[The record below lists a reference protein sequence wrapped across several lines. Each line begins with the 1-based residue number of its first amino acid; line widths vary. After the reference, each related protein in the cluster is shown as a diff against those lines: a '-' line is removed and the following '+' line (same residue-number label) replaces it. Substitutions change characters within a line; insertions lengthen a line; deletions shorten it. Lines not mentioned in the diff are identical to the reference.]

1 MKLNLK
7 LSVFALMFSVLTGC
21 ATSNLSDSAK
31 EALESGTLS
40 AFSPITHS
48 SDWYKSIIDNAA
60 EKDHLDYSILIARSY
75 IKERNFEKAKIWLE
89 HAKKISLTQLQESK
103 VHIAYAS
110 LMYEQENYTGAL
122 SELKKVNSLLS
133 LSNRE
138 CANYYVILA
147 NTQKRLGN
155 IEEAYHSYVA
165 LNHYLTDRSSDA
177 FKKNQE
183 QIISILL
190 SQNLSTLHDLKNKAS
205 SQDELGYLD
214 FAINHVSSDPS
225 QYAALDAAWL
235 NRYPDHPARI
245 LIDSGTPDKFRS
257 NSNIMANLNGN
268 ISQIAVLMPLSGKL
282 AGYGDA
288 FRHGIMMAQREQGLN
303 SSIKYYDVN
312 GTDAK
317 AVYDQAVNDGAQFV
331 IGPLTKDDVS
341 KIITSGTTVPTLAIN
356 SFDYVSSNNAFFFAI
371 TPENEGAQAAQK
383 IFNDGKRTP
392 LLMIP
397 DTEKGNRIIT
407 GFQQKWF
414 ENNEYSK
421 LTIKRFKNK
430 NEVTKAIQDSFED
443 STSNIDAVYICGTA
457 MEASMI
463 KSQIQVNYPSGDRS
477 FYITGNSNPGNLK
490 APVTKNMKG
499 MYLGDMPWLIEDSE
513 LKQTIKESLDTSNM
527 NTLIF
532 FALGYDS
539 ITIVPHIKSM
549 VDNNIPVN
557 GLTGRLT
564 VGKNG
569 KVVNESYWVEIN

>member
-1 MKLNLK
+1 
-7 LSVFALMFSVLTGC
+7 
-21 ATSNLSDSAK
+21 
-31 EALESGTLS
+31 
-40 AFSPITHS
+40 
-48 SDWYKSIIDNAA
+48 
-60 EKDHLDYSILIARSY
+60 
-75 IKERNFEKAKIWLE
+75 
-89 HAKKISLTQLQESK
+89 
-103 VHIAYAS
+103 
-110 LMYEQENYTGAL
+110 
-122 SELKKVNSLLS
+122 
-133 LSNRE
+133 
-138 CANYYVILA
+138 
-147 NTQKRLGN
+147 
-155 IEEAYHSYVA
+155 
-165 LNHYLTDRSSDA
+165 
-177 FKKNQE
+177 
-183 QIISILL
+183 
-190 SQNLSTLHDLKNKAS
+190 
-205 SQDELGYLD
+205 
-214 FAINHVSSDPS
+214 
-225 QYAALDAAWL
+225 
-235 NRYPDHPARI
+235 
-245 LIDSGTPDKFRS
+245 
-257 NSNIMANLNGN
+257 MANLNGN

-288 FRHGIMMAQREQGLN
+288 FRHGIMMAQREQGLT

-341 KIITSGTTVPTLAIN
+341 KIITSGITVPTLAIN

-539 ITIVPHIKSM
+539 ITIVP
-549 VDNNIPVN
+549 VN

-564 VGKNG
+564 VGRNG

>member
-268 ISQIAVLMPLSGKL
+268 ISQIAVLMP
-282 AGYGDA
+282 
-288 FRHGIMMAQREQGLN
+288 

-317 AVYDQAVNDGAQFV
+317 AVYDQAVNDGAQFI

-430 NEVTKAIQDSFED
+430 NEVTKAIQDS
-443 STSNIDAVYICGTA
+443 
-457 MEASMI
+457 
-463 KSQIQVNYPSGDRS
+463 RS

>member
-257 NSNIMANLNGN
+257 NSNIMANL
-268 ISQIAVLMPLSGKL
+268 
-282 AGYGDA
+282 
-288 FRHGIMMAQREQGLN
+288 
-303 SSIKYYDVN
+303 
-312 GTDAK
+312 
-317 AVYDQAVNDGAQFV
+317 
-331 IGPLTKDDVS
+331 
-341 KIITSGTTVPTLAIN
+341 
-356 SFDYVSSNNAFFFAI
+356 
-371 TPENEGAQAAQK
+371 
-383 IFNDGKRTP
+383 
-392 LLMIP
+392 
-397 DTEKGNRIIT
+397 
-407 GFQQKWF
+407 
-414 ENNEYSK
+414 
-421 LTIKRFKNK
+421 
-430 NEVTKAIQDSFED
+430 
-443 STSNIDAVYICGTA
+443 TA
-457 MEASMI
+457 
-463 KSQIQVNYPSGDRS
+463 
-477 FYITGNSNPGNLK
+477 T
-490 APVTKNMKG
+490 
-499 MYLGDMPWLIEDSE
+499 
-513 LKQTIKESLDTSNM
+513 
-527 NTLIF
+527 
-532 FALGYDS
+532 
-539 ITIVPHIKSM
+539 
-549 VDNNIPVN
+549 
-557 GLTGRLT
+557 
-564 VGKNG
+564 
-569 KVVNESYWVEIN
+569 